1 VVADFSLCDAGKA
14 LEPFIQDLPDWARCP
29 GLISRIF
36 QPERRRE
43 MTTKIVEVTPETAT
57 ALRDLSRQATEAYAV
72 FEGTQR
78 ELRKR
83 CSDLAGPIS
92 SEEFPALS
100 RENDRI
106 EVVGL
111 AEYLSDTH
119 KGRWC

>member
-1 VVADFSLCDAGKA
+1 M
-14 LEPFIQDLPDWARCP
+14 R
-29 GLISRIF
+29 
-36 QPERRRE
+36 
-43 MTTKIVEVTPETAT
+43 TKIVEVTPETAT

-106 EVVGL
+106 EVVSL
-111 AEYLSDTH
+111 AEYLSDTN
-119 KGRWC
+119 KDRWC

>member
-1 VVADFSLCDAGKA
+1 MTRV
-14 LEPFIQDLPDWARCP
+14 
-29 GLISRIF
+29 ISIA
-36 QPERRRE
+36 
-43 MTTKIVEVTPETAT
+43 PETAT
-57 ALRDLSRQATEAYAV
+57 ALRDLSWQATEAYAV

-100 RENDRI
+100 RQDDRI
-106 EVVGL
+106 EVVSI

-119 KGRWC
+119 QGRWC